1 MDSNSQL
8 VTHNA
13 SYSGGSQIF
22 FSSFCFIQEHEMNT
36 AVDNIEVQPETGDL
50 WIGCHPV
57 MYRILDLSHL
67 FGFYLPSNV
76 STLSHFQITLL

>member
-1 MDSNSQL
+1 
-8 VTHNA
+8 
-13 SYSGGSQIF
+13 
-22 FSSFCFIQEHEMNT
+22 MNT